1 MINLYK
7 IISQF
12 SNYKQIETMKTLII
26 GYGNMGQTYA
36 NSFVSSRFIASSDI
50 LVLTRNTIESKN
62 RYTIQ
67 ECNFHTKP
75 SIAIFDVDIIIIAVK
90 PQDFDTLAQEIKPYI
105 HKDHLILSVMAG
117 VTIESIEEKLGCDK
131 IVRSMPNI
139 PTQIGLGMTVFCAS
153 TNVDRKELFIIQN
166 LINTTGKS
174 IYIDKEEMLNA
185 TTAVSGSGPAYV
197 FYFMNA
203 MIEAAMELGF
213 TKSEA
218 EFLVNQTFIGAVQL
232 QNRSDLSHVEWINK
246 VASKKG
252 TTEAALAIFDQ
263 NNLLDAIKSG
273 IFAANTRA
281 KELGKTIS

>member
-1 MINLYK
+1 
-7 IISQF
+7 
-12 SNYKQIETMKTLII
+12 MKTLII

-36 NSFVSSRFIASSDI
+36 NSFVSSRFIVPSDI
-50 LVLTRNTIESKN
+50 LILSRSTIENKN

-67 ECNFHTKP
+67 DINFYTKP
-75 SIAIFDVDIIIIAVK
+75 NPIIFDVDIIIIAVK
-90 PQDFDTLAQEIKPYI
+90 PQDFSVLANEIKPYI
-105 HKDHLILSVMAG
+105 HNEHLVLSVMAG
-117 VTIESIEEKLGCDK
+117 VTLESIQEKLACEK
-131 IVRSMPNI
+131 LVRSMPNI

-153 TNVDRKELFIIQN
+153 TKVDRKELFIIQN

-174 IYIDKEEMLNA
+174 IYIEKEEMLNA

-203 MIEAAMELGF
+203 MIEAGIKLGF

-218 EFLVNQTFIGAVQL
+218 EFLVSQTFIGAVQL
-232 QNRSDLSHVEWINK
+232 QNRSDLSHTEWIDK

-252 TTEAALAIFDQ
+252 TTEAALAIF
-263 NNLLDAIKSG
+263 NNKNLLEIIKNG

-281 KELGKTIS
+281 IELGKTTL